1 MIVSIQQIPKIF
13 KVAALPD
20 IDLVQK
26 IVKPAADESTEPNV
40 ILEGSL
46 SKIKLSFVTNRKS
59 FSMPCGHAIV
69 NPRARRGIESG
80 VQYYSNSMSDGSG
93 FKKKIHGG
101 DGRDEN
107 VAGGGYD
114 KGCAAFL
121 EFHEVSQ
128 ACTLETVTSLKC
140 RDIRSAVPLIP
151 VPRHFAVG
159 LRYVAD
165 IGGNIQQ
172 LP

>member
-1 MIVSIQQIPKIF
+1 MS
-13 KVAALPD
+13 ALPD
-20 IDLVQK
+20 IDLVDK
-26 IVKPAADESTEPNV
+26 IVESTEPNV

-46 SKIKLSFVTNRKS
+46 SGIKLSFVTNREL
-59 FSMPCGHAIV
+59 FSMPRSHEIV
-69 NPRARRGIESG
+69 NPRARWATESG

-101 DGRDEN
+101 DGGDEKMP
-107 VAGGGYD
+107 GGGYD

-128 ACTLETVTSLKC
+128 VRVTEAVTSLKS
-140 RDIRSAVPLIP
+140 RVIRPAVPLVP

-159 LRYVAD
+159 LRHVAD
-165 IGGNIQQ
+165 IGGNLQQ
-172 LP
+172 LPQD